1 MPHYL
6 KPSKSR
12 TTYNCSVSTLI
23 YSFYGTRNRVD
34 GEQDCVEQMIKG
46 VAVSSGMDSTDVLCS
61 LVH

>member
-1 MPHYL
+1 MSHYL

-12 TTYNCSVSTLI
+12 TTYNCSVNTPI

-46 VAVSSGMDSTDVLCS
+46 VAVSSAMESTDILCF